1 MLPRFVPLL
10 LVLLLLLQVHSQHSQ
25 QEYSWKEKICFTGEA
40 GPCPT
45 YAINEKNVSLAAT
58 LRLAE
63 LCAKNKE
70 FSECC
75 TTQSC
80 ATYYYNTI
88 HRRYRYGWRIIDP
101 VQELQR
107 RRKTTSTNSFLLQS
121 EALIAQT
128 VHHDPES
135 YVLFIQVG
143 ANVGATE
150 NDPIFPLL
158 ATNTNTKGILLE
170 PADIQF
176 EALQFN
182 YRPYLKRV
190 ELLNVALCPQK
201 GQSGFIRGKPPTGGD
216 LAMPEFY
223 EKPSLLYDFLY
234 RTHTSQMGKVDIN
247 KDGSEEQLLEDSDDF
262 VGETERTTITCID
275 SLASLLTPHV
285 QVQVA
290 NARQDSLPPLVLV
303 IDAEGSDLLVL
314 RHVLTRF
321 VKAPLQLPRIILLEH
336 MWMKEGGPKEAF
348 DMLDKHGYVCLMES
362 PLDTL
367 CVRNAMK
374 DDGPGCCSLN
384 QACSEACRGG
394 GGGGGGGDDDI
405 NTKARPLPRPPLAME
420 LVVDGEPMFVHLK
433 VNVHPKNT
441 ATEFCIRV
449 GMNMGDCNEKL
460 VPMLLQQYNETFFD
474 TG

>member
-10 LVLLLLLQVHSQHSQ
+10 LVLLLQVQSQTDHIW
-25 QEYSWKEKICFTGEA
+25 YDKICFMGEE

-45 YAINEKNVSLAAT
+45 HAINEKNVSLAAT

-63 LCAKNKE
+63 LCAKNNK

-107 RRKTTSTNSFLLQS
+107 RRKTTPTNSFLLQS

-128 VHHDPES
+128 VHHDPEN

-182 YRPYLKRV
+182 YGPYLKRV

-216 LAMPEFY
+216 LATPEFY

-247 KDGSEEQLLEDSDDF
+247 KDGSEEQLLVDSDDF
-262 VGETERTTITCID
+262 VGETERATISCID
-275 SLASLLTPHV
+275 SLESLLTPHV

-321 VKAPLQLPRIILLEH
+321 VNAPLQLPRIILFEH
-336 MWMKEGGPKEAF
+336 ISMKEGGPKEAF
-348 DMLDKHGYVCLMES
+348 DLLDRHGYVCSMES

-367 CVRNAMK
+367 CVRNTMK
-374 DDGPGCCSLN
+374 EGPGCCSLN
-384 QACSEACRGG
+384 QACSKACRD
-394 GGGGGGGDDDI
+394 GGGGGDDK
-405 NTKARPLPRPPLAME
+405 NTKAKPLPRPPLAME
-420 LVVDGEPMFVHLK
+420 LIIDGEPMFVHLK

-441 ATEFCIRV
+441 ASEFCIRV

-474 TG
+474 AG